1 MSGHRSD
8 QVRTSAVE
16 RVLDL
21 LAIIGLVATW
31 VLVLWYWPQLP
42 GQVPSH
48 FNLVGVPDAYDSPRI
63 LFMVMAV
70 QLGLSLLFTWHV
82 RRCRPEF
89 AMDNAERVVRA
100 TRVAYRALNANIV
113 WLFTVTIY
121 GAVMIALGRWEKIPS
136 WWLPVGAL
144 LMPLMIITGG
154 WLYGYAGKR
163 ANRPGEGLPDEGRE
177 AHHPQPSAIWGIVF
191 LGVLLTAL
199 VVGVLGM
206 YKAGLTTGQA
216 VALTSGIAM
225 AGGGLVM
232 PHLPPNFFMG
242 IRVPWTLAHEHVW
255 RQTHRLSVF
264 IWTPAGLVLI
274 GLALLNWKPL
284 LAELL
289 VVGLGAAGS
298 TLAAYLIGRRTAVR

>member
-1 MSGHRSD
+1 MGVQRSD
-8 QVRTSAVE
+8 HVPTSTVE
-16 RVLDL
+16 RLLDV

-31 VLVLWYWPQLP
+31 GLVLWYWPQLP

-48 FNLVGVPDAYDSPRI
+48 FNLVGVPDAYDSPRT
-63 LFMVMAV
+63 LLMVMAV

-82 RRCRPEF
+82 RRWQPDS
-89 AMDNAERVVRA
+89 ATDKRVARA

-121 GAVMIALGRWEKIPS
+121 GAVMISLGRWEKIPS

-144 LMPLMIITGG
+144 LMPVTIIAGG

-163 ANRPGEGLPDEGRE
+163 ANRQEGGLPEKGGE
-177 AHHPQPSAIWGIVF
+177 ADRPQSSAIWGLVF
-191 LGVLLTAL
+191 LGILLSAL

-232 PHLPPNFFMG
+232 PHLPRNFFMG
-242 IRVPWTLAHEHVW
+242 IRVPWTLASEHVW
-255 RQTHRLSVF
+255 RHTHRLSVF

-284 LAELL
+284 LAEFL
-289 VVGLGAAGS
+289 VVGLSAAAS
-298 TLAAYLIGRRTAVR
+298 TLAAYLIWRRTAAG